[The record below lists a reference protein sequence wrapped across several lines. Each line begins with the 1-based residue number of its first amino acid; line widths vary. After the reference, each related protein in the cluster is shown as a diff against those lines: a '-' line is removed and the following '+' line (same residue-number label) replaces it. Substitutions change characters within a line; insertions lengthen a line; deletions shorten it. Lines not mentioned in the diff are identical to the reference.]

1 MLTVQLGNELEKRL
15 TNLSKRT
22 GRTKSFYIRQAI
34 QQHIEDLEEYYM
46 ASDAW
51 IEYKNSGQNSSTL
64 DEVSKR
70 LGLDD

>member
-46 ASDAW
+46 AADAW